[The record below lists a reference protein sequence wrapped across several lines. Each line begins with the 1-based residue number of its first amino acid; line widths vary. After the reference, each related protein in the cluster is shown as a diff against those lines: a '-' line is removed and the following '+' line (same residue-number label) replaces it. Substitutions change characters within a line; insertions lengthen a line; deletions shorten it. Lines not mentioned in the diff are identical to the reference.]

1 MFETASI
8 LHTYQKHRLDSEP
21 LVLATVLRV
30 QGSSYRQPGARMLID
45 CNGEIAGS
53 VSGGCLERD
62 LIQRARIQRAR
73 FVGRTQSRMEVIR
86 YDTTDDG
93 EDFESLSSVSLG
105 CQGVVDIGLEVIPPG
120 TTHPALELLRESIDS
135 GKEGRIATIIPEPGN
150 SEPVNSGTED
160 VGTENIGPEDIG
172 TEDVGSEDVEPKPV
186 SQELSAR
193 IAQDLAAL
201 QSTEVKSYE
210 TPTGKIEVLLE
221 RIRPP
226 KRWIIFGAG
235 HDSVPLAET
244 AQAIGWHVTVVDCR
258 SSYSMPQRFFSKVNE
273 LIRCE
278 PSTISSRLQLTPDTL
293 CVLATHNYFHD
304 RTILG
309 QLLPSPVAYIGLLG
323 PKTKS
328 ISILDDFKKEG
339 LEWDQAT
346 LSKLHSP
353 VGIDT
358 GAESPQEIALSI
370 VTEALA
376 ISQRR
381 TAGFLK
387 DRDGPIHSRR
397 TLSIGPLRTGT
408 LNAGTLST
416 GTLNAGTLSTGTLNA
431 GTLSKGR
438 LNDYNNL

>member
-1 MFETASI
+1 MFETAAI

-21 LVLATVLRV
+21 LVLATVMRV

-45 CNGEIAGS
+45 GNGEIAGS

-73 FVGRTQSRMEVIR
+73 FVGQTQSSLEVIR

-105 CQGVVDIGLEVIPPG
+105 CQGVVDIGLEVIAPG
-120 TTHPALELLRESIDS
+120 TKHPALELLRESINS
-135 GKEGRIATIIPEPGN
+135 GKEGRLATIIPEPGTD
-150 SEPVNSGTED
+150 SVILGFEG
-160 VGTENIGPEDIG
+160 
-172 TEDVGSEDVEPKPV
+172 VGSEDVNCKPA
-186 SQELSAR
+186 SQELTAR

-210 TPTGKIEVLLE
+210 MPTGRIEVLLE

-235 HDSVPLAET
+235 HDSVPLAEM

-273 LIRCE
+273 LIVCE
-278 PSTISSRLQLTPDTL
+278 PSAISSRLQLTPDTL

-304 RTILG
+304 QEILG
-309 QLLPSPVAYIGLLG
+309 QLLSSPVAYIGLLG

-328 ISILDDFKKEG
+328 VSILDDFKKKG

-346 LSKLHSP
+346 LSKFHSP
-353 VGIDT
+353 VGLDT

-376 ISQRR
+376 ISRGR
-381 TAGFLK
+381 TAEFLK
-387 DRDGPIHSRR
+387 DRDGPIHSRK
-397 TLSIGPLRTGT
+397 SVGTGT
-408 LNAGTLST
+408 LNAGK
-416 GTLNAGTLSTGTLNA
+416 
-431 GTLSKGR
+431 LSKGSQKE
-438 LNDYNNL
+438 D